1 MFTQQY
7 LNDSFMIRKIIVAAV
22 PAALVAV
29 GMSLAIS
36 EPASSQMSPGGVGGA
51 TNTNQVYP
59 NNQRGGL
66 LNPGSLQLSSGGGR
80 GGHRSAGGGGRNF
93 MIDLN
98 SQLYIVPNTSGSRMG
113 PLD

>member
-29 GMSLAIS
+29 GMSLGVS
-36 EPASSQMSPGGVGGA
+36 EPASSQMRGGGMGGA

-59 NNQRGGL
+59 NNQRVGFLNLQGGVF
-66 LNPGSLQLSSGGGR
+66 QLSSGGGR
-80 GGHRSAGGGGRNF
+80 GGHRSAG
-93 MIDLN
+93 
-98 SQLYIVPNTSGSRMG
+98 Y
-113 PLD
+113 

>member
-1 MFTQQY
+1 MQLF

-36 EPASSQMSPGGVGGA
+36 EPASSQMRGGGMGGA

-59 NNQRGGL
+59 NNQRVGFLNLQGGVF
-66 LNPGSLQLSSGGGR
+66 QLSSGGGR
-80 GGHRSAGGGGRNF
+80 GGHRSAG
-93 MIDLN
+93 
-98 SQLYIVPNTSGSRMG
+98 Y
-113 PLD
+113 

>member
-1 MFTQQY
+1 MFAQPY

-36 EPASSQMSPGGVGGA
+36 EPVNANCEGSAYDVLCGSQRGSQRRHPGFEGVGGMGGA

-59 NNQRGGL
+59 NNQRVGFLNLQGGVF
-66 LNPGSLQLSSGGGR
+66 QLSSGGGR
-80 GGHRSAGGGGRNF
+80 GGHRSAG
-93 MIDLN
+93 
-98 SQLYIVPNTSGSRMG
+98 Y
-113 PLD
+113 

>member
-1 MFTQQY
+1 MFTKLY

-66 LNPGSLQLSSGGGR
+66 LNPGALQLSSGGGGH
-80 GGHRSAGGGGRNF
+80 GGRRSAAGGGFFSTQGSFQLSSGAGR
-93 MIDLN
+93 
-98 SQLYIVPNTSGSRMG
+98 GGGMG
-113 PLD
+113 W

>member
-1 MFTQQY
+1 MQLF

-36 EPASSQMSPGGVGGA
+36 EPASSQMRGGGMGGA

-59 NNQRGGL
+59 NNQ
-66 LNPGSLQLSSGGGR
+66 SSGGGGR
-80 GGHRSAGGGGRNF
+80 GGYRGTYLLMPGVNGTSIGISSGRGGHGPGGGGC
-93 MIDLN
+93 
-98 SQLYIVPNTSGSRMG
+98 PPPSGCN
-113 PLD
+113 